1 MVKKLFRISRWQQL
15 SIAPSVDSVQM
26 HRLVAGD
33 EFKEKGHLARGFLGQ
48 ALEIGLCSQGPREPQ
63 EIFSWAEARSGLCL
77 TKTMLGLLLWRFWR
91 LWVPTGAPRAQ
102 AGPGGSVGITR
113 PCPDPSQD
121 PLAVCHARQAV
132 SLTVRSG
139 IWGNGNHPPPY
150 PRPRTQ
156 PSEEA

>member
-113 PCPDPSQD
+113 PM
-121 PLAVCHARQAV
+121 
-132 SLTVRSG
+132 
-139 IWGNGNHPPPY
+139 
-150 PRPRTQ
+150 PRPQSGPTCCLPCQ
-156 PSEEA
+156 AGSFPHCEEWNLGEWKSPPSLPQA